1 MNINNISEE
10 DAWNILVEEGID
22 KILNITKDE
31 FDLIKILNSSET
43 SMSNAEIASILSAY
57 KAYKKYRNP
66 SSDMV
71 KSS

>member
-57 KAYKKYRNP
+57 KA
-66 SSDMV
+66 
-71 KSS
+71 